1 MTIAKDARISKL
13 RWLWNK
19 VRYGLFLQV
28 FRNVLSRIGLE
39 IRPYY
44 WVQEGRTEI
53 SPPAIKGN
61 EADYTLE
68 FLGVDDMKAI
78 GTRADGYNAEILL
91 QKLKNGKK
99 CIGLKFKNEIAAF
112 MWIDFNSCNFTPH
125 PVSMKENEAY
135 LFSMYTMH
143 EFRGKNL
150 APYLHYRSY
159 EFLKQHGKDTFYS
172 VSEYLNYSTIK
183 FKKKLNA
190 RNLKLIL
197 YIELFKK
204 FRRSYTLREY

>member
-13 RWLWNK
+13 QWLWNK
-19 VRYGLFLQV
+19 MRYGLFLQV

-39 IRPYY
+39 IKPYY
-44 WVQEGRTEI
+44 WVQEGRTKI

-61 EADYTLE
+61 EADYALE
-68 FLGVDDMKAI
+68 FLGQDDMKTI
-78 GTRADGYNAEILL
+78 GTRADGYNAEVLL

-99 CIGLKFKNEIAAF
+99 CIGLKFKDEIAAF

-150 APYLHYRSY
+150 APYLRYKSY
-159 EFLKQHGKDTFYS
+159 EFLKKHGKDTFYS

-204 FRRSYTLREY
+204 FRRSFTLREY